1 MTTTAAPDPAATAD
15 EPIVARAA
23 TYYRVTRYIFSLVLL
38 VMGAWFAYDG
48 YVNWP
53 RQNEQHLRHV
63 RDPVTY
69 PDDAPSRD
77 SASIALQK
85 FLGVTLPVAGIGL
98 LAWTLYSSRGAYRLA
113 GDVLRVPGHPDVP
126 LSGITQIDKSKW
138 DRKGIAKLD
147 YELPTGQKGRL
158 TLDDFVYD
166 RPPTDTIVK
175 RIEAHLAPEIAP
187 AAASP
192 VIENE
197 DAENEDAASP
207 GPFEDGPA

>member
-15 EPIVARAA
+15 EPIVARGA

-53 RQNEQHLRHV
+53 RQNELHLLHV
-63 RDPVTY
+63 RDPVAN
-69 PDDAPSRD
+69 PKDSPSRD
-77 SASIALQK
+77 SASIGLQK
-85 FLGVTLPVAGIGL
+85 FLGVALPIAGVGL
-98 LAWTLYSSRGAYRLA
+98 IAWTLYSSRGAYRLA
-113 GDVLRVPGHPDVP
+113 GDVLSVPGHLDVP
-126 LSGITQIDKSKW
+126 LAGITQIDKSKW

-166 RPPTDTIVK
+166 RPPTDRILEA
-175 RIEAHLAPEIAP
+175 IEAKLGVAGEADP
-187 AAASP
+187 AA
-192 VIENE
+192 
-197 DAENEDAASP
+197 
-207 GPFEDGPA
+207 GDGPSDGITRS